1 MVMLFRRY
9 ILSLS
14 IMDHSGHIWV
24 TAFNEVGEQLLGKT
38 ANELIELKVSR
49 EKPNLTN
56 SVDTESLWLYLV
68 SQDQDEAAFS
78 AAFTKAQARSLTFS
92 CSARQDTFNV
102 SRAVA
107 SATSHDQSC

>member
-49 EKPNLTN
+49 EKPNLTI
-56 SVDTESLWLYLV
+56 SSTPKAYG
-68 SQDQDEAAFS
+68 FS
-78 AAFTKAQARSLTFS
+78 SCRRTKTRPHFPPRSPRL
-92 CSARQDTFNV
+92 R
-102 SRAVA
+102 RGL
-107 SATSHDQSC
+107 